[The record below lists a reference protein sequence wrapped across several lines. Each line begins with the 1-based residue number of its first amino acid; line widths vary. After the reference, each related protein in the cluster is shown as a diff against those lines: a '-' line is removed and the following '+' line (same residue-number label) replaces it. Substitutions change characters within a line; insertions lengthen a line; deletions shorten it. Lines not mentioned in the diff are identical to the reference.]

1 VMSTITNRLAVILS
15 WWALI
20 HLILLIIGLADEMN
34 SSLPIPTSEVGRFIS
49 DYASLY
55 QNDIIYY
62 GFTPTVWV
70 LLYLVTG
77 RVAMLPWRR

>member
-1 VMSTITNRLAVILS
+1 MSTITNRLAVILS

-20 HLILLIIGLADEMN
+20 HLILLVIGLADEMN

-55 QNDIIYY
+55 KNDIIYY